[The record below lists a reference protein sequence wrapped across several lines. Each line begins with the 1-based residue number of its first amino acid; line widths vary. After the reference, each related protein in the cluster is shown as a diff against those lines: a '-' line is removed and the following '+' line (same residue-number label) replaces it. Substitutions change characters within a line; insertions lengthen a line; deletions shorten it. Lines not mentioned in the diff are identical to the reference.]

1 MSLKLVVAYVR
12 EQRVGALLER
22 LRAFG
27 VRGISVSQAQG
38 MGEYINPHGNYGLE
52 PHRRIDVMLEASK
65 AQSAA
70 ELIMEVARSG
80 LTGDGVVAIM
90 PIENLFRIRDNTEIV
105 GS

>member
-1 MSLKLVVAYVR
+1 MSLKLIVAYVR
-12 EQRVGALLER
+12 EQRVGPLLEE

-27 VRGISVSQAQG
+27 VRGVSVSQAQG
-38 MGEYINPHGNYGLE
+38 MGEYINPHGNHGLE

-65 AQSAA
+65 AQLAA
-70 ELIMEVARSG
+70 ELIMQVARSG

-90 PIENLFRIRDNTEIV
+90 PIESLFRIRDNAEIV

>member
-1 MSLKLVVAYVR
+1 MSLKLIVAYVR
-12 EQRVGALLER
+12 EHRIGPVVEC

-27 VRGISVSQAQG
+27 VSGISVSQAQG
-38 MGEYINPHGNYGLE
+38 MGEYINPHGTHGLE

-65 AQSAA
+65 AQLAA

-80 LTGDGVVAIM
+80 LTGDGIVAIM
-90 PIENLFRIRDNTEIV
+90 PVDNMFRIRDNSEIV